1 MKSSFRFLPALAVLA
16 ALGAPAFAA
25 DLDQIIPAPVED
37 GYVPVEIG
45 SGWYIRGDISYD
57 LSTDTTGSYQTYD
70 GVAFSTNPYDNFELG
85 TAFDV
90 SAGVGYQFNSWL
102 RADATLGY
110 WGRSVNGADTSPA
123 PCTTFVTGIDP
134 TAINCRSVDSTK
146 IAAWESMA
154 NVYAD
159 LGTYVGVTPYIGAG
173 AGFTH
178 ISYSD
183 LTNTAYCT
191 NAAGA
196 DVPVGGSSCPITSF
210 HGGAKSWRFTWALAA
225 GASYD
230 LTKNT
235 KIDLGY
241 RYSRVAGGDMF
252 NWPIGT
258 IGASGVQGQDDGF
271 DQHTFKA
278 GLRYAIW

>member
-1 MKSSFRFLPALAVLA
+1 MKSSFRFLPALAILA
-16 ALGAPAFAA
+16 ALGAPASAA

-37 GYVPVEIG
+37 AYVPVEIG

-57 LSTDTTGSYQTYD
+57 LSSSMTGSYQTYD
-70 GVAFSTNPYDNFELG
+70 GVAFSTNPYDKFNLG

-102 RADATLGY
+102 RADATFGY
-110 WGRSVNGADTSPA
+110 WGRNVNGADTSTSTCDGTVLIVNPA
-123 PCTTFVTGIDP
+123 AV
-134 TAINCRSVDSTK
+134 NCRSVDSTAMK
-146 IAAWESMA
+146 AWESMA

-159 LGTYVGVTPYIGAG
+159 LGTYVGITPYVGAG

-178 ISYSD
+178 ISYD
-183 LTNTAYCT
+183 NLTNTAYCT
-191 NAAGA
+191 DGAGN
-196 DVPVGGSSCPITSF
+196 DVPVFGHCPLTST

-252 NWPIGT
+252 NWPAGSV
-258 IGASGVQGQDDGF
+258 GVSGVQGKDNGF

-278 GLRYAIW
+278 GIRYAIW